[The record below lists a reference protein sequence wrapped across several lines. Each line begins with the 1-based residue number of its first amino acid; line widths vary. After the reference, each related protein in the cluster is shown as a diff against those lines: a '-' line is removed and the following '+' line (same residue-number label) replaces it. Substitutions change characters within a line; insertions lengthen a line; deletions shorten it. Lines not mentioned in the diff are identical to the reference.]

1 MRVMGID
8 LGTGGVRV
16 VICDRAGVVVAQAN
30 ESFSAAVDVAP
41 AGPGWHEQDAGQWWP
56 AAQAAIRAA
65 LAQAARAGAAPDTVS
80 ALAVTSTSGTLARLD
95 ASNRLLGPALMYNDG
110 RAVEQAGQLNALAAD
125 FNARLGRSFQPSF
138 ALCKILWFRQRAPE
152 AFARTALWAHAGD
165 YLVGC
170 LTGVYDVS
178 DYSTALKTGYDLVE
192 QRWPDFIAAQAGIAL
207 ERLPRVVAPGAVIG
221 QVTPAAAAA
230 TGLRAGTAVHAG
242 MTDASAALLASG
254 AAQPGDWNSTLGTT
268 LSIKGIAETLVRDP
282 LGRVYCH
289 LHPLGWWLPGAASNV
304 GGERLRE
311 LAGGRSLALLD
322 EQAAAR
328 GPSRLVMYP
337 LARRGERFPFIA
349 PDAEGFVIGA
359 PADDADLYRACMEGV
374 ALTERLCYDVL
385 AGLGAPVG
393 GRIYITGGGSRSGVW
408 NQLRADALGR
418 QLNRPAQPESAFGAA
433 LLAAAGTLYG
443 DVAAAAR
450 GMVRVESVT
459 EPAAGSQAH
468 YDEQYGRFVEA
479 CRARGYLPVRAIASK

>member
-1 MRVMGID
+1 MHVMGID

-16 VICDRAGVVVAQAN
+16 VICDGAGAVAAQAS
-30 ESFSAAVDVAP
+30 ESFSGAADLP
-41 AGPGWHEQDAGQWWP
+41 PGGPGFHEQDAGQWWP
-56 AAQAAIRAA
+56 AAQAAVRAA
-65 LAQAARAGAAPDTVS
+65 LAQAARVGVAPGAVE
-80 ALAVTSTSGTLARLD
+80 ALAVTSTSGTLVRLD
-95 ASNRLLGPALMYNDG
+95 AGGRLLGPALMYNDG
-110 RAVEQAGQLNALAAD
+110 RAAEQARQLNDLAAD

-138 ALCKILWFRQRAPE
+138 ALCKILWFQQHEPA
-152 AFARTALWAHAGD
+152 AYAQTALWAHAGD

-170 LTGVYDVS
+170 LTGVYNVS
-178 DYSTALKTGYDLVE
+178 DYSTALKTGYDLLAL
-192 QRWPDFIAAQAGIAL
+192 RWPDFIAGQAGVAL

-221 QVTPAAAAA
+221 SVTPAAADA
-230 TGLRAGTAVHAG
+230 TGLCAGTVVRAG

-254 AAQPGDWNSTLGTT
+254 AARPGDWNSTLGTT
-268 LSIKGIAETLVRDP
+268 LSIKGVAEALVRDP

-328 GPSRLVMYP
+328 GPARLVMYP
-337 LARRGERFPFIA
+337 LARRGERFPFVA
-349 PDAEGFVIGA
+349 PDAEGFVLGA
-359 PADDADLYRACMEGV
+359 AADEADSYRACLEGV

-393 GRIYITGGGSRSGVW
+393 DRIYITGGGSRSSVW
-408 NQLRADALGR
+408 NQIRADALGR
-418 QLNRPAQPESAFGAA
+418 QLARPAQPESAFGAA
-433 LLAAAGTLYG
+433 LLAAAGTLHA

-450 GMVRVESVT
+450 AMVRVEY
-459 EPAAGSQAH
+459 EIAPDAGSQAH

-479 CRARGYLPVRAIASK
+479 CRARGYLPADSV